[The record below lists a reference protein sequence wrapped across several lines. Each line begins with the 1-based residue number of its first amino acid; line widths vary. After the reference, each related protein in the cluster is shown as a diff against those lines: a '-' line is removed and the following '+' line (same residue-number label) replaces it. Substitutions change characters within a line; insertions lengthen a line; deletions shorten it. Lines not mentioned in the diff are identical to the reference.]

1 MNGRILY
8 YKKIIVIIF
17 IMIVTSLGISSAQ
30 NEGAKWQFENNG
42 DDSASW
48 DINDNNGI
56 LSGLSMYSSVIPLI
70 EGNYYLSLEDF
81 NNYGVFRVGDDTEL
95 DFENENI
102 AISLWV
108 YPVPGND
115 NPQFLLIKGN
125 RFGNDKTNNYAI
137 RLDNGYFEFIVH
149 NASGAQSTARS
160 TFFLAQNEWTFL
172 AVYYNYT
179 NSTVYL
185 WNNPSNAPLDT
196 IDFNAGLLPNND
208 SLYIGTAGKNGL
220 KRFWGRI
227 DDVRVGST
235 YEQIMGISTDVEVS
249 NNKDISNPF
258 FLYQNFPNPFNSTT
272 KISFYLENREMVKL
286 DVYNSLG
293 EHISTLINQELGSG
307 SHSFSFTEHNLPSGI
322 YFYRIV
328 YQSKSETKS
337 MLLIK

>member
-1 MNGRILY
+1 MNSRILY

-17 IMIVTSLGISSAQ
+17 ITIVTSLGISSAQ
-30 NEGAKWQFENNG
+30 NKGAKWQFENNG

-81 NNYGVFRVGDDTEL
+81 NNYGIFRVGDDTEL

-149 NASGAQSTARS
+149 NASGVQSTARS

-172 AVYYNYT
+172 AVYYDYA
-179 NSTVYL
+179 NSIVYF
-185 WNNPSNAPLDT
+185 WNNPSNNPLDT

-208 SLYIGTAGKNGL
+208 SLHIGTAGKNGL

-235 YEQIMGISTDVEVS
+235 YEQIMSISTDVEVS
-249 NNKDISNPF
+249 SNKDINSSF

-272 KISFYLENREMVKL
+272 RIPFYLEIGGMVKL
-286 DVYNSLG
+286 EAYNSLG
-293 EHISTLINQELGSG
+293 ESISTLINQELSSG
-307 SHSFSFTEHNLPSGI
+307 SHSFSFTGDNLPSGI

-328 YQSKSETKS
+328 YQGKSETKS
-337 MLLIK
+337 MLLLK